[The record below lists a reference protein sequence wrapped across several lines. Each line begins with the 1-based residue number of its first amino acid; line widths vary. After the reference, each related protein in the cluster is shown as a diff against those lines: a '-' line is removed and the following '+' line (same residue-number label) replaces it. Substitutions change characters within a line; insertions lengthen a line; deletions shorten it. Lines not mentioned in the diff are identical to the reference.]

1 MRYTRLSNS
10 TTYDAKAS
18 SEGRQDSASVGGVAV
33 VSMIAVGE
41 IARVHVPLQ
50 IRDHRLGCEVATL
63 QARELL
69 LLPPRARA
77 QPPRVPARVP
87 GAQEP
92 AAIMCH
98 GKLRPSAQQ
107 RHVCACVW
115 LVHHT
120 VMACVRS
127 LVLLTGRRRPPGP
140 LARVRSIEMLPKLR
154 SPSRTVA
161 KSSGDTLG
169 SSEGSDSDSTGAVA
183 SLASPLASAV
193 AGATTGS
200 AAVLSLGASVG
211 AVSTVCSLGTGRS
224 GSATASCGWRSASS
238 AA

>member
-41 IARVHVPLQ
+41 IARVHVQLQ

-92 AAIMCH
+92 AATMCH

-107 RHVCACVW
+107 RHVC
-115 LVHHT
+115 
-120 VMACVRS
+120 VRVCGS
-127 LVLLTGRRRPPGP
+127 CTYRHG
-140 LARVRSIEMLPKLR
+140 LR
-154 SPSRTVA
+154 ALFGALDREATSTR
-161 KSSGDTLG
+161 TLG
-169 SSEGSDSDSTGAVA
+169 SSTKHRDAAKVA
-183 SLASPLASAV
+183 
-193 AGATTGS
+193 
-200 AAVLSLGASVG
+200 LSQSHSGEIKRRYLGLFG
-211 AVSTVCSLGTGRS
+211 GQRL
-224 GSATASCGWRSASS
+224 
-238 AA
+238 